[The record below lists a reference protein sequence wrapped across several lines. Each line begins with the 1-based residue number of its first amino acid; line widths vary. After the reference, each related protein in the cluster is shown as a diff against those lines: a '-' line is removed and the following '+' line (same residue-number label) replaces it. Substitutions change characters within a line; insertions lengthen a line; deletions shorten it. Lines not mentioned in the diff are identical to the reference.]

1 MLEQIDYKT
10 IFHYFEE
17 ISKVPRGS
25 YHNEKISDYLVQ
37 FAKERGIA
45 YRQEECG
52 NVIFRKP
59 ASADCRSGKTVM
71 MQGHMDMVCVCEDDS
86 HDFETEGLNL
96 QIHGDWLEAEKT
108 TLGGD
113 DGIALAY
120 ILAVFA
126 EDTLTHPALEAV
138 ITVDEEVG
146 MEGASV
152 LDASDLKADYLINI
166 DNEEEGVLLVS
177 CAGGASVDVFLEGT
191 LEKQKGTQVEVC
203 LSGLCG
209 EPSGTEI
216 AKHPANASILMG
228 RLLQGVQEEIY
239 LQTITGGD
247 KDNVITG
254 KTSATI
260 LCTGDVSAL
269 CDRLQQRKE
278 QLCQEFVA
286 AEPNLSIEI
295 VSGEKKEM
303 EVFSNTFTKQLL
315 DYLNLT
321 ITGVQVMSAQVP
333 GMVESS
339 LNLGIVKTELGKIH
353 LAYSVRSQKET
364 YKDHMISQIKALA
377 SHIFVGET
385 KAEVVVRGEY
395 PAWDYKEDSVLRE
408 VMTSCYEKRFEES
421 PRVEGIHAGLEC
433 GILLQKLPNLDIVS
447 MGPEIQDIHTV
458 KEKLSIS
465 SAKRNYDYLL
475 DVLAALAELV

>member
-10 IFHYFEE
+10 IFYYFEE

-37 FAKERGIA
+37 FAKECGIA

-126 EDTLTHPALEAV
+126 DDTLTHPALEAV

-191 LEKQKGTQVEVC
+191 LEKQKGTPVEVC

-209 EPSGTEI
+209 GHSGTEI

-295 VSGEKKEM
+295 VPGEKKEM
-303 EVFSNTFTKQLL
+303 EVFSNAFTKQFL

-364 YKDHMISQIKALA
+364 YKDYMISQIKVLA

>member
-126 EDTLTHPALEAV
+126 DDTLTHPALEAV

-191 LEKQKGTQVEVC
+191 LEKQKGTPVEVC

-209 EPSGTEI
+209 GHSGTEI

-260 LCTGDVSAL
+260 LCTGDVSAV

-364 YKDHMISQIKALA
+364 YKDHMISQIKALV
-377 SHIFVGET
+377 SHILSERQRQKSLCVENIRLGITKRIPCFV
-385 KAEVVVRGEY
+385 K
-395 PAWDYKEDSVLRE
+395 
-408 VMTSCYEKRFEES
+408 
-421 PRVEGIHAGLEC
+421 
-433 GILLQKLPNLDIVS
+433 
-447 MGPEIQDIHTV
+447 
-458 KEKLSIS
+458 
-465 SAKRNYDYLL
+465 
-475 DVLAALAELV
+475 

>member
-126 EDTLTHPALEAV
+126 DDTLTHPALEAV

-191 LEKQKGTQVEVC
+191 LEKQKGTPVEVC

-209 EPSGTEI
+209 GHSGTEI

-260 LCTGDVSAL
+260 LCTGDVSDL
-269 CDRLQQRKE
+269 CDRLQ
-278 QLCQEFVA
+278 
-286 AEPNLSIEI
+286 
-295 VSGEKKEM
+295 
-303 EVFSNTFTKQLL
+303 
-315 DYLNLT
+315 
-321 ITGVQVMSAQVP
+321 
-333 GMVESS
+333 
-339 LNLGIVKTELGKIH
+339 
-353 LAYSVRSQKET
+353 
-364 YKDHMISQIKALA
+364 
-377 SHIFVGET
+377 
-385 KAEVVVRGEY
+385 
-395 PAWDYKEDSVLRE
+395 
-408 VMTSCYEKRFEES
+408 
-421 PRVEGIHAGLEC
+421 
-433 GILLQKLPNLDIVS
+433 
-447 MGPEIQDIHTV
+447 
-458 KEKLSIS
+458 
-465 SAKRNYDYLL
+465 
-475 DVLAALAELV
+475 

>member
-45 YRQEECG
+45 YRQEKCG
-52 NVIFRKP
+52 NVIFWKP
-59 ASADCRSGKTVM
+59 ASPDCRSGKTVM

-86 HDFETEGLNL
+86 HDFKTEGLNL
-96 QIHGDWLEAEKT
+96 QIQGDWLEAEKT

-126 EDTLTHPALEAV
+126 DDTLTHPALEAV

-146 MEGASV
+146 MEGASA
-152 LDASDLKADYLINI
+152 LDASGLKADYLINI

-177 CAGGASVDVFLEGT
+177 CAGGASVDVFVEET
-191 LEKQKGTQVEVC
+191 LEKRSGTPVEIC

-209 EPSGTEI
+209 GHSGTEI
-216 AKHPANASILMG
+216 DKHPANASILLG
-228 RLLQGVQEEIY
+228 RLLQGVQDDIY
-239 LQTITGGD
+239 LKTITGGD
-247 KDNVITG
+247 KDNVITA
-254 KTSATI
+254 KATATI
-260 LCTGDVSAL
+260 LCTRDASVV
-269 CDRLQQRKE
+269 CERLQQRKE

-286 AEPNLSIEI
+286 AEPDLTIE
-295 VSGEKKEM
+295 VVPGEEKEM
-303 EVFSNTFTKQLL
+303 EVFSSCFTKQLL

-364 YKDHMISQIKALA
+364 YKDYMISQIRALV

-385 KAEVVVRGEY
+385 KAEAVVRGEY

-408 VMTSCYEKRFEES
+408 VMTSCYEKRFGED

-447 MGPEIQDIHTV
+447 MGPEIRDIHTV
-458 KEKLSIS
+458 KERLSIS

-475 DVLAALAELV
+475 DVLAALAAIK

>member
-10 IFHYFEE
+10 IFYYFEE

-25 YHNEKISDYLVQ
+25 CHNEKISDYLVQ
-37 FAKERGIA
+37 FAKECGIA
-45 YRQEECG
+45 YRREECG

-126 EDTLTHPALEAV
+126 DDTLTHPALEAV

-191 LEKQKGTQVEVC
+191 LEKQKGTPVEVC

-209 EPSGTEI
+209 GHSGTEI

-228 RLLQGVQEEIY
+228 RLLQGMQEEIY

-295 VSGEKKEM
+295 VPGEKKEM
-303 EVFSNTFTKQLL
+303 EVFSNTFTKQFL

-364 YKDHMISQIKALA
+364 YKDYMISQIKALA

-385 KAEVVVRGEY
+385 KAEVVVRGE
-395 PAWDYKEDSVLRE
+395 
-408 VMTSCYEKRFEES
+408 
-421 PRVEGIHAGLEC
+421 
-433 GILLQKLPNLDIVS
+433 
-447 MGPEIQDIHTV
+447 
-458 KEKLSIS
+458 
-465 SAKRNYDYLL
+465 
-475 DVLAALAELV
+475 

>member
-126 EDTLTHPALEAV
+126 DDTLTHPALEAV

-191 LEKQKGTQVEVC
+191 LEKQKGTPVEVC

-209 EPSGTEI
+209 GHSGTEI

-433 GILLQKLPNLDIVS
+433 GIIGAIIPGLDMISFGPTLRSPHSPDERALIPTVQKF
-447 MGPEIQDIHTV
+447 
-458 KEKLSIS
+458 
-465 SAKRNYDYLL
+465 YDF
-475 DVLAALAELV
+475 LVATLEQTPMK

>member
-126 EDTLTHPALEAV
+126 DDTLTHPALEAV

-191 LEKQKGTQVEVC
+191 LEKQKGTPVEVC

-209 EPSGTEI
+209 GHSGTEI

-353 LAYSVRSQKET
+353 LAYSVRSQKAVSYT
-364 YKDHMISQIKALA
+364 HLTLPTNS
-377 SHIFVGET
+377 
-385 KAEVVVRGEY
+385 
-395 PAWDYKEDSVLRE
+395 
-408 VMTSCYEKRFEES
+408 
-421 PRVEGIHAGLEC
+421 RV
-433 GILLQKLPNLDIVS
+433 
-447 MGPEIQDIHTV
+447 
-458 KEKLSIS
+458 
-465 SAKRNYDYLL
+465 
-475 DVLAALAELV
+475 

>member
-126 EDTLTHPALEAV
+126 DDTLTHPALEAV

-191 LEKQKGTQVEVC
+191 LEKQKGTPVEVC

-209 EPSGTEI
+209 GHSGTEI

-303 EVFSNTFTKQLL
+303 EVFSNAFTKQLL

-339 LNLGIVKTELGKIH
+339 LNLGIVKKDSSGLLCAKPEGNLQRSHDLADQSACFAYFCRRDKGRSRCAWRISGLG
-353 LAYSVRSQKET
+353 LQRGFR
-364 YKDHMISQIKALA
+364 A
-377 SHIFVGET
+377 S
-385 KAEVVVRGEY
+385 
-395 PAWDYKEDSVLRE
+395 
-408 VMTSCYEKRFEES
+408 
-421 PRVEGIHAGLEC
+421 
-433 GILLQKLPNLDIVS
+433 
-447 MGPEIQDIHTV
+447 
-458 KEKLSIS
+458 
-465 SAKRNYDYLL
+465 
-475 DVLAALAELV
+475 

>member
-10 IFHYFEE
+10 IFHYFKE

-45 YRQEECG
+45 YRQEKCG
-52 NVIFRKP
+52 NVIFWKP
-59 ASADCRSGKTVM
+59 ASPDCRSGKTVM

-86 HDFETEGLNL
+86 HDFKTEGLNL
-96 QIHGDWLEAEKT
+96 QIQGDWLEAEKT

-126 EDTLTHPALEAV
+126 DDTLTHPALEAV

-146 MEGASV
+146 MEGASA
-152 LDASDLKADYLINI
+152 LDASGLKADYLINI

-177 CAGGASVDVFLEGT
+177 CAGGASVDVFVEGT
-191 LEKQKGTQVEVC
+191 LEKRSGTPVEIC

-209 EPSGTEI
+209 GHSGTEI
-216 AKHPANASILMG
+216 DKHPANASILLG
-228 RLLQGVQEEIY
+228 RLLQGVQDDIY
-239 LQTITGGD
+239 LKTITGGD
-247 KDNVITG
+247 KDNVITA
-254 KTSATI
+254 KATATI
-260 LCTGDVSAL
+260 LCTGDASVV
-269 CDRLQQRKE
+269 CECLQQRKE

-286 AEPNLSIEI
+286 AEPDLTIE
-295 VSGEKKEM
+295 VVPGEEKEM
-303 EVFSNTFTKQLL
+303 EVFSSCFTKQLL

-339 LNLGIVKTELGKIH
+339 LNLGIVKTEFGKIH

-364 YKDHMISQIKALA
+364 YKDYMISQIRALV

-385 KAEVVVRGEY
+385 KAEAVVRGEY

-408 VMTSCYEKRFEES
+408 VMTSCYEKRFGED

-447 MGPEIQDIHTV
+447 MGPEIRDIHTV
-458 KEKLSIS
+458 KERLSIS

-475 DVLAALAELV
+475 DVLAALAAIK

>member
-126 EDTLTHPALEAV
+126 DDTLTHPALEAV

-191 LEKQKGTQVEVC
+191 LEKQKGTPVEVC

-209 EPSGTEI
+209 GHSGTEI

-303 EVFSNTFTKQLL
+303 EVFSNAFTKQLL

-339 LNLGIVKTELGKIH
+339 LNLGIVKTELGKIY

-364 YKDHMISQIKALA
+364 YKDHMISQIKALV

-421 PRVEGIHAGLEC
+421 PCVEGIHAGLEC

-447 MGPEIQDIHTV
+447 MGPEIHTV

>member
-126 EDTLTHPALEAV
+126 DDTLTHPALEAV

-191 LEKQKGTQVEVC
+191 LEKQKGTPVEVC

-209 EPSGTEI
+209 GHSGTEI

-239 LQTITGGD
+239 LQTRI
-247 KDNVITG
+247 
-254 KTSATI
+254 
-260 LCTGDVSAL
+260 
-269 CDRLQQRKE
+269 
-278 QLCQEFVA
+278 
-286 AEPNLSIEI
+286 
-295 VSGEKKEM
+295 
-303 EVFSNTFTKQLL
+303 
-315 DYLNLT
+315 
-321 ITGVQVMSAQVP
+321 MS
-333 GMVESS
+333 
-339 LNLGIVKTELGKIH
+339 
-353 LAYSVRSQKET
+353 
-364 YKDHMISQIKALA
+364 
-377 SHIFVGET
+377 
-385 KAEVVVRGEY
+385 
-395 PAWDYKEDSVLRE
+395 
-408 VMTSCYEKRFEES
+408 
-421 PRVEGIHAGLEC
+421 
-433 GILLQKLPNLDIVS
+433 LP
-447 MGPEIQDIHTV
+447 
-458 KEKLSIS
+458 EKLLRRFSVPEMCLLCAIVCSREKS
-465 SAKRNYDYLL
+465 SYVRNLWQQSRIFQSRSFRERKKKWKYFPMLSQNSFWII
-475 DVLAALAELV
+475 

>member
-45 YRQEECG
+45 YCREECG

-126 EDTLTHPALEAV
+126 DDTLTHPALEAV

-191 LEKQKGTQVEVC
+191 LEKQKGTPVEVC

-209 EPSGTEI
+209 GHSGTEI

-295 VSGEKKEM
+295 VPGEKKEM
-303 EVFSNTFTKQLL
+303 EVFSNTFTKQFL

-364 YKDHMISQIKALA
+364 YKDYMISQIKALA

-447 MGPEIQDIHTV
+447 MGPGDSGYSYGEGKTFHLIGKT
-458 KEKLSIS
+458 
-465 SAKRNYDYLL
+465 
-475 DVLAALAELV
+475 EL

>member
-126 EDTLTHPALEAV
+126 DDTLTHPALEAV

-191 LEKQKGTQVEVC
+191 LEKQKGTPVEVC

-209 EPSGTEI
+209 GHSGTEI

-254 KTSATI
+254 KLLRRFSVPEMCL
-260 LCTGDVSAL
+260 LCAIVCSREKSSYVRNL
-269 CDRLQQRKE
+269 WQQSRIFQSKSFRERKKKWKY
-278 QLCQEFVA
+278 F
-286 AEPNLSIEI
+286 PMLSQNSFWII
-295 VSGEKKEM
+295 
-303 EVFSNTFTKQLL
+303 
-315 DYLNLT
+315 
-321 ITGVQVMSAQVP
+321 
-333 GMVESS
+333 
-339 LNLGIVKTELGKIH
+339 
-353 LAYSVRSQKET
+353 
-364 YKDHMISQIKALA
+364 
-377 SHIFVGET
+377 
-385 KAEVVVRGEY
+385 
-395 PAWDYKEDSVLRE
+395 
-408 VMTSCYEKRFEES
+408 
-421 PRVEGIHAGLEC
+421 
-433 GILLQKLPNLDIVS
+433 
-447 MGPEIQDIHTV
+447 
-458 KEKLSIS
+458 
-465 SAKRNYDYLL
+465 
-475 DVLAALAELV
+475 

>member
-126 EDTLTHPALEAV
+126 DDTLTHPALEAV

-191 LEKQKGTQVEVC
+191 LEKQKGTPVEVC

-209 EPSGTEI
+209 GHSGTEI

-286 AEPNLSIEI
+286 AEPNRF
-295 VSGEKKEM
+295 G
-303 EVFSNTFTKQLL
+303 
-315 DYLNLT
+315 
-321 ITGVQVMSAQVP
+321 
-333 GMVESS
+333 
-339 LNLGIVKTELGKIH
+339 
-353 LAYSVRSQKET
+353 R
-364 YKDHMISQIKALA
+364 
-377 SHIFVGET
+377 
-385 KAEVVVRGEY
+385 
-395 PAWDYKEDSVLRE
+395 
-408 VMTSCYEKRFEES
+408 EKRNGSIFQCFHKTAFGLSEPHDHRSAGNECAGTGNGRKFAES
-421 PRVEGIHAGLEC
+421 WYRKDRTWKDSSGLLCAKPEGNLQRSHDLADQSACFAYFCRRDKGRSRCAWRISGL
-433 GILLQKLPNLDIVS
+433 GLQRGFRAS
-447 MGPEIQDIHTV
+447 
-458 KEKLSIS
+458 
-465 SAKRNYDYLL
+465 
-475 DVLAALAELV
+475 

>member
-126 EDTLTHPALEAV
+126 DDTLTHPALEAV

-191 LEKQKGTQVEVC
+191 LEKQKGTPVEVC

-209 EPSGTEI
+209 GHSGTEI

-295 VSGEKKEM
+295 VSGEKKM
-303 EVFSNTFTKQLL
+303 EVFSNAFTKQLL

-421 PRVEGIHAGLEC
+421 PCVEGIHAGLEC

>member
-45 YRQEECG
+45 YRREECG

-126 EDTLTHPALEAV
+126 DDTLTHPALEAV

-191 LEKQKGTQVEVC
+191 LKKQKGTPVEVC
-203 LSGLCG
+203 LSG
-209 EPSGTEI
+209 
-216 AKHPANASILMG
+216 PANASILMG

-303 EVFSNTFTKQLL
+303 EVFSNAFTKQLL

-321 ITGVQVMSAQVP
+321 ITGVQVMSVQVP

-364 YKDHMISQIKALA
+364 YKDYMISQIKALA

-475 DVLAALAELV
+475 DVLSALAEIE